1 MDVITSFK
9 KAERTIQETIP
20 GKITERGI
28 LKHTSVHMKKVT
40 FCLPNL
46 VSFRDQVT
54 GCAGERSAAAGI
66 YLDFSSGFD
75 TIFFY
80 SMVLVSKLG
89 CSSLSGWTNS

>member
-28 LKHTSVHMKKVT
+28 LKHMKKVT
-40 FCLPNL
+40 FCLTTL
-46 VSFRDQVT
+46 VSFRDEVT

-66 YLDFSSGFD
+66 YLTSAAVLAQSS
-75 TIFFY
+75 IPWY
-80 SMVLVSKLG
+80 SFPSWDVPV
-89 CSSLSGWTNS
+89 

>member
-20 GKITERGI
+20 GKITERGT

-40 FCLPNL
+40 FCLTTL
-46 VSFRDQVT
+46 VSFRDEVT

-66 YLDFSSGFD
+66 YLTSAAVLAQSS
-75 TIFFY
+75 IPWY
-80 SMVLVSKLG
+80 SFPSWDVPV
-89 CSSLSGWTNS
+89 

>member
-40 FCLPNL
+40 FCLTTL

-75 TIFFY
+75 TIFY

-89 CSSLSGWTNS
+89 CSSLIGGQIAE